1 MGVGPHGN
9 KSPLKSMNFKK
20 RDTEADVG
28 LKIGAEIAAIDRF
41 SPTLCLIAALILGM
55 SIGWLDLHVEEVQWS
70 VLLMLVLGA
79 VLGYV
84 CARFAWLWALV
95 IGLCIPVA
103 HLIGRFAGVHPIIPP
118 SSFGWTFLALVPS
131 FLGTYA
137 GALARILSRP
147 GH

>member
-1 MGVGPHGN
+1 
-9 KSPLKSMNFKK
+9 MNFKK
-20 RDTEADVG
+20 RDTGADVG

-70 VLLMLVLGA
+70 VLLLLVLGA
-79 VLGYV
+79 VLGYM

-103 HLIGRFAGVHPIIPP
+103 HLLGRLAGVYPIIPP
-118 SSFGWTFLALVPS
+118 SSFGWTFLALVPA

-137 GALARILSRP
+137 GALVRILSRP
-147 GH
+147 GQ

>member
-1 MGVGPHGN
+1 
-9 KSPLKSMNFKK
+9 MNFKK